1 METAFQFVPLQ
12 HTPITPLKLALP
24 VVTAA
29 FNVAVWPTVPHASP
43 ITHSPAPISAY
54 TTRIAPFPTVS
65 FAQLLLSTHVR
76 SAYLTIISSIP
87 HAFPCV
93 QLAPIPKM
101 DTVSLV
107 LLTV

>member
-12 HTPITPLKLALP
+12 HTPITPPKLALP

-54 TTRIAPFPTVS
+54 KTRIAPFPTVS
-65 FAQLLLSTHVR
+65 FAQLPPSMHVR
-76 SAYLTIISSIP
+76 SAFPIIISSIP